1 MSPTHATQAKPA
13 THPRRGFSL
22 LELLV
27 VIAIVFLI
35 ITLVVPFLG
44 GAQNIARATQT
55 QSILKEFGQ
64 AVDAFRLDRD
74 QDLPGVFDVV
84 EMNRNENQMT
94 GFSAME
100 NALLVLSGG
109 LTYGAQVAGETFNF
123 GPTADARNENMQQMR
138 WAIPS
143 RIGLSTDANPA
154 YFRPDPRFLE
164 RGVAPGELPT
174 FVDGWGTP
182 LLLWVENR
190 QAPSNVTTPNQFAL
204 DSSGATGN
212 AVARYYRTSNSRF
225 LNSQGLGRI
234 GRSQVDTTGDFSLIG
249 GSVSG
254 ATLSVRLTGFLG
266 NPAYPNQLANPAN
279 TLPTQGRGQMVVHS
293 AGIDGIYFSSGDNG
307 ARRIGANAS
316 AGFAYPSNFFPPGAT
331 SANQRFIGDNG
342 QPATQDLVSV
352 FDDII
357 FSIGG

>member
-1 MSPTHATQAKPA
+1 MSPTYPTQADTAPA
-13 THPRRGFSL
+13 LRRGFSL

-55 QSILKEFGQ
+55 QSVLKEFGQ

-84 EMNRNENQMT
+84 EMNRNENQT
-94 GFSAME
+94 LGFTAME
-100 NALLVLSGG
+100 NALLELSGG

-143 RIGLSTDANPA
+143 RIGLSTDAKPS

-174 FVDGWGTP
+174 FIDGFGTP

-190 QAPSNVTTPNQFAL
+190 QAPSNVTAPNQFAL
-204 DSSGATGN
+204 DSSGATG
-212 AVARYYRTSNSRF
+212 ASVARYYRTANSRF

-234 GRSQVDTTGDFSLIG
+234 GRSQVDTTSEFSLIG
-249 GSVSG
+249 GAVGG
-254 ATLSVRLTGFLG
+254 AMLSERLTGFLG
-266 NPAYPNQLANPAN
+266 NPAYPNQLADPAN

-293 AGIDGIYFSSGDNG
+293 AGLDGIYFSSGDSG
-307 ARRIGANAS
+307 ARRIGANAG
-316 AGFAYPSNFFPPGAT
+316 AGFAYRSNFFPPGAT
-331 SANQRFIGDNG
+331 SANQRFTDDSN
-342 QPATQDLVSV
+342 QPATQDLVTG